1 MSRHGLSEREARVLL
16 EAGSVRSVSIE
27 PAPGDGWAVV
37 FRIGMQ
43 ERPIASQRQD
53 VRTWAS
59 LDTLIGWMR
68 RMGVADAAIR
78 VI

>member
-1 MSRHGLSEREARVLL
+1 VLL

-27 PAPGDGWAVV
+27 PAPREGWAVV
-37 FRIGMQ
+37 LRVGMN

-59 LDTLIGWMR
+59 LDTLIGWLR
-68 RMGVADAAIR
+68 RLGVADAAIR
-78 VI
+78 VT